1 MERDDNTTN
10 NCSAGIDQDPT
21 RTNQGRLSFRQTVLR
36 PDATVLVWG
45 AWLALSAA
53 LILATVIFARPFPW
67 LDDFAFLPFVTDK
80 APLRLEWLWQPHN
93 EHRIL
98 IPKLF
103 CWATLK
109 LDGGNFIFA
118 KYLYVVALSSCAALL
133 LLSLRKARGYLLR
146 TDVAI
151 PLALLGFHNLFNT
164 LWLFQAQFI
173 LATIS
178 TCLLLA
184 IMVRNGPFLSA
195 PSALLA
201 GCCVI
206 SLPLCGANGLVVAIP
221 LIIWLLFSALYC
233 FLSRPAAIGA
243 AAICI
248 VSAVTA
254 ITVCSIYFVG
264 LNHSVA
270 GASLPWLKV
279 CQDAIG
285 LMAFG
290 AGYAAKLNWRAAGL
304 FAAFVVAGT
313 ALMLLFAAWK
323 HRHDSYRAI
332 SLLVII
338 VALAGLAGVV
348 AYGRDVSPFAPLGY
362 LQDRYAML
370 FTPLSLACY
379 IAVSLP
385 PRNNPWAQGLRIV
398 LACLLLLGLP
408 YNISQGIQWGRK
420 FDSLFDGMYTDVLA
434 GRPAWTIAAKY
445 QGFEGIHPWAVEFES
460 SLLELKHRNALGMS
474 RLNEA
479 FPGKGYFIVPLSP
492 YLTERIRCV
501 WDPASGNGEVT
512 GKAPGLRFD
521 LNEPLKV
528 AALRMK
534 LNCLDLHGQP
544 IFSTL
549 TYLCTEDPRWD
560 VRLLQNVRVSPYW
573 PAMTKYMDGEIS
585 HVVLCIPYG
594 TARFE
599 LTDLVAICRK
609 R

>member
-1 MERDDNTTN
+1 
-10 NCSAGIDQDPT
+10 
-21 RTNQGRLSFRQTVLR
+21 V
-36 PDATVLVWG
+36 
-45 AWLALSAA
+45 A

-67 LDDFAFLPFVTDK
+67 LDDFAFLPFITDK
-80 APLRLEWLWQPHN
+80 APLTLEWLWQPHN

-109 LDGGNFIFA
+109 LDGGSFVLA
-118 KYLYVVALSSCAALL
+118 KYLYPIAFSSCAALL
-133 LLSLRKARGYLLR
+133 LLSLRKARGSLLW

-151 PLALLGFHNLFNT
+151 PVMLLGFNNLFNT
-164 LWLFQAQFI
+164 LWFFQAPFI
-173 LATIS
+173 LATIL
-178 TCLLLA
+178 TYLLLA
-184 IMVRNGPFLSA
+184 GMARNGRVLSA

-201 GCCVI
+201 GACVI

-233 FLSRPAAIGA
+233 LLSRPAAVGA
-243 AAICI
+243 ATICALSAAI
-248 VSAVTA
+248 A
-254 ITVCSIYFVG
+254 ITICCLYFVG
-264 LNHSVA
+264 LNHSIA
-270 GASLPWLKV
+270 GASVPWLKV
-279 CQDAIG
+279 CQDAAG

-290 AGYAAKLNWRAAGL
+290 VGYAAKLNWRAAGL
-304 FAAFVVAGT
+304 FAALVVVAT
-313 ALMLLFAAWK
+313 AFMLLFAAWN
-323 HRHDSYRAI
+323 HRHDRYRVI
-332 SLLVII
+332 SLLIFI
-338 VALAGLAGVV
+338 AALAGLSGVV

-379 IAVSLP
+379 LAASLHSGSEKWG
-385 PRNNPWAQGLRIV
+385 RGLRTM
-398 LACLLLLGLP
+398 LACLFLLTLP
-408 YNISQGIQWGRK
+408 YNISQGIRWGRK
-420 FDSLFDGMYTDVLA
+420 FDTLFDGMYADVSA
-434 GRPAWTIAAKY
+434 GRPAWAIAAKY
-445 QGFEGIHPWAVEFES
+445 QGFEGIHPWAGGFES
-460 SLLELKHRNALGMS
+460 DLLELKRVKALGMA

-479 FPGKGYFIVPLSP
+479 FPGEGYFIVPLSP
-492 YLTERIRCV
+492 YFTESIRSV
-501 WDPASGNGEVT
+501 WNPASGKGEVT

-521 LNEPLKV
+521 LKEPLKV

-534 LNCLDLHGQP
+534 LNCLNLHGQP
-544 IFSTL
+544 ISSTL

-573 PAMTKYMDGEIS
+573 PTMTKYMDGEIS